1 MTEKTSSR
9 RTKNIIKLIVL
20 IVVLAV
26 LVVIPIGGGRI
37 RMTSVLI
44 LVFLYMA
51 IAQMWNLLAGYS
63 GLVSLGAQ
71 AFVGLGG
78 YSLAMLSQV
87 YGLPLW
93 TGFVAGAV
101 ISVIFALIISM
112 PIFKMKGVYFTV
124 GTWIVAEC
132 LLVLFSIWKF
142 VNYSAGYN
150 ISATYKLTPAA
161 IYYVAL
167 AICVGAIV
175 VVVLLLRSKFG
186 LSLMAMRDNEAA
198 AEIRGVKLY
207 RTKLICF
214 LIASAIT
221 GIAGAGL
228 YLNIAYITP
237 PSAFNISWTVAMCFI
252 VVIGGIGTV
261 EGPIIGAII
270 YVILNQLL
278 YSFPGFSM
286 LIMGVIAIIIIILA
300 PKGIMGVVNRFFNV
314 DLFGIKRRL

>member
-150 ISATYKLTPAA
+150 I
-161 IYYVAL
+161 YYVAL

-237 PSAFNISWTVAMCFI
+237 PSAFNISCTVAMCFI